1 MVRVELDQLLR
12 RIEEELKAGAFRYV
26 AKIDYETGFW
36 LEGEPELLQ
45 DTAPCGCHFR
55 KSISHQLLWSG
66 GETITAITTD

>member
-1 MVRVELDQLLR
+1 LRELVNSKDWGVVRVELDQLLR

-45 DTAPCGCHFR
+45 DREVSPELTAAGR
-55 KSISHQLLWSG
+55 RSRR
-66 GETITAITTD
+66 